1 MTKQKN
7 YKKTLIACYLGFVT
21 QAISANF
28 APLLF
33 LTFRST
39 YGITLEKIAM
49 IPMVFY
55 LTQLF
60 IDLAAT
66 KFADKIGY
74 RTCVVASQVLS
85 AVGLASMA
93 FLPELLSVPFLG
105 ILISVVLY
113 AVGSGLIEVLVSPIV
128 EACPFEHKDGVMSL
142 LHSFYCW
149 GAMGVVLGSTLFFA
163 VFGIE
168 HWKILT
174 IIWALVPLFNTLN
187 FISCPIERLV
197 EDGKSM
203 RILQLLRLP
212 LFWLII
218 ILMIC
223 SSAAETTMA
232 QWSSAFTE
240 SALGVSK
247 TVGDLAGPGLFAMF
261 MGISRMMYGKFSE
274 KIDLIKAMIVCG
286 AMCAG
291 CYLLASMSASPIL
304 GLIGC
309 ALCGLAVGIMWP
321 GSISISSQKC
331 PRGGTAMFA
340 FLALAGDLGATVSP
354 TMAGSLAE
362 LAGGNLKTGLL
373 AATVF
378 PVVLILGL
386 LILQR
391 NVHQNASK
399 QPPLSKSVTKT

>member
-7 YKKTLIACYLGFVT
+7 YKKTLTACYLGFVT

-28 APLLF
+28 TPLLF
-33 LTFRST
+33 LTFKNT

-55 LTQLF
+55 LAQLF
-60 IDLAAT
+60 IDLVAA

-93 FLPELLSVPFLG
+93 FLPELLPIPFAG
-105 ILISVVLY
+105 ILIPAVLY
-113 AVGSGLIEVLVSPIV
+113 AIGSGLIEVLVSPIV
-128 EACPFEHKDGVMSL
+128 EACPFDHKDGMMSL

-149 GAMGVVLGSTLFFA
+149 GAMGVVSGSTLFFA

-168 HWKILT
+168 HWRILT
-174 IIWALVPLFNTLN
+174 IIWALVPLYNTWN

-203 RILQLLRLP
+203 GIGELFRLP
-212 LFWLII
+212 LFWLIM
-218 ILMIC
+218 ILIIC
-223 SSAAETTMA
+223 SGASEATMA
-232 QWSSAFTE
+232 QWASAFTE

-261 MGISRMMYGKFSE
+261 MGISRMLYGKFSE
-274 KIDLIKAMIVCG
+274 KIDLTKLMRICG
-286 AMCAG
+286 VMCVG
-291 CYLLASMSASPIL
+291 CYLLASLSASPIL
-304 GLIGC
+304 GLSGC

-321 GSISISSQKC
+321 GSIRISSQKC

-340 FLALAGDLGATVSP
+340 LLALAGDLGDTVSP
-354 TMAGSLAE
+354 AMVGSLAE

-378 PVVLILGL
+378 PAVLAFGL
-386 LILQR
+386 LILKKER
-391 NVHQNASK
+391 
-399 QPPLSKSVTKT
+399 